1 MSKISKPPCACSTQ
15 VSEQTSAM
23 KQTAEETAQNRH
35 EKGKKP
41 DKRVIDFQVP
51 PLSTAGKKK
60 EADFETVRK
69 RVFRRGNPEGE
80 DTRQIAYILNHLNSA
95 KPKITVHEFVNLM
108 SKFTCDNGQ
117 TMRKVLEDDLA
128 AFRKIVTKVYE
139 NMTEDVS
146 DVLVNEQIQTFQF
159 YQDRRDM
166 FNEKTTRMI
175 REIFQ
180 LIPDFDFEKYAKD
193 KGDFLKLVCPAPELV
208 QSDYED
214 VQKRQEVFHRLQW
227 LKTEEK
233 RLAEENS
240 RLEERLEELKRQNKK
255 ETALASI
262 KTSIMQRKIR
272 DLEDEEL
279 QRQEHLREL
288 TDILDESI
296 VRTEAF
302 FRLKEDGDNG
312 LAKPSEGK
320 KRRSGNKADLDW
332 SYLTA
337 KIVQERDLRKMI
349 EHENTFVD
357 QKRSARSRQRRLN
370 KYVIKLK

>member
-1 MSKISKPPCACSTQ
+1 MKRGRNPIRELSIFRCLPLARQARRKVSK
-15 VSEQTSAM
+15 
-23 KQTAEETAQNRH
+23 
-35 EKGKKP
+35 
-41 DKRVIDFQVP
+41 
-51 PLSTAGKKK
+51 
-60 EADFETVRK
+60 ADFETVRK

-193 KGDFLKLVCPAPELV
+193 KGDFLKLVCPAPELVKV